1 MRNCECIGIPS
12 MFQGRLMGVGVVLPK
27 ELGFDDTTSIGKFEM
42 DQFNAQKKYS
52 ADIKNW
58 DEAYGKAY
66 TNAIQDCPRC
76 ITAPCPCAA
85 QDEFLKLHPLP
96 VFQTVANTPPAALA
110 GGKSTGSVL
119 PLLLGAAY
127 LLLS

>member
-1 MRNCECIGIPS
+1 MFRSRVSGIGMDLSQDSI
-12 MFQGRLMGVGVVLPK
+12 G
-27 ELGFDDTTSIGKFEM
+27 IGKFEM

-58 DEAYGKAY
+58 DESYGKAY
-66 TNAIQDCPRC
+66 TDAIQDCPQC

-96 VFQTVANTPPAALA
+96 VFQTVAKTPPAAPA
-110 GGKSTGSVL
+110 PTKPSGFSL

>member
-1 MRNCECIGIPS
+1 
-12 MFQGRLMGVGVVLPK
+12 MFQGRVMGVGMDLSQNSI
-27 ELGFDDTTSIGKFEM
+27 GIGKFEM
-42 DQFNAQKKYS
+42 DQANAQKKYS

-58 DEAYGKAY
+58 DESYGKAY

-96 VFQTVANTPPAALA
+96 VFQTVANTPPAAPA
-110 GGKSTGSVL
+110 AGKSTGSAL

-127 LLLS
+127 LLLA